1 MAAPAK
7 KGKSVGPP
15 KSYGTKYITRM
26 TPAEK
31 VKFAAADK
39 RKANKGSEGPKKRT
53 PVKKAATKD
62 YPNTWRP
69 KSASSEGPKKRTP
82 AKKTTKKK

>member
-15 KSYGTKYITRM
+15 KSYGTKYFTR
-26 TPAEK
+26 K
-31 VKFAAADK
+31 VNPNFAGA
-39 RKANKGSEGPKKRT
+39 EGPKKKT
-53 PVKKAATKD
+53 AKKTATKD

>member
-1 MAAPAK
+1 MATPAK

-15 KSYGTKYITRM
+15 KSYGTKWMTQM

-53 PVKKAATKD
+53 PVKKAA
-62 YPNTWRP
+62 
-69 KSASSEGPKKRTP
+69 
-82 AKKTTKKK
+82 KKK

>member
-15 KSYGTKYITRM
+15 KSYGTKYFRRM

-31 VKFAAADK
+31 AKAQAADK

-53 PVKKAATKD
+53 PVKKTATKD

>member
-1 MAAPAK
+1 MSTPAK

-15 KSYGTKYITRM
+15 KSYGTKWMTQM
-26 TPAEK
+26 TPAER

-39 RKANKGSEGPKKRT
+39 RKANK
-53 PVKKAATKD
+53 A
-62 YPNTWRP
+62 
-69 KSASSEGPKKRTP
+69 SEGPKKRTP